1 MPGVPSW
8 FPGSPRT
15 IGTTSVK
22 NYARSAHAEMADF
35 VEELASLW
43 PKGSLLETAVQSRPL
58 RVARLERIDS
68 PRHRRCYPPPLGSVY
83 ELVADVHWDVLRCS
97 LIAVRVCQREAE
109 VEVGGDCPTGLLHK
123 PDVRDLQDIVIG
135 RVPRRQVGGGT
146 VAAIGPGGPVQVDA
160 LPVNP
165 LALCMIWM
173 PCIW

>member
-8 FPGSPRT
+8 FPGSPQT

-109 VEVGGDCPTGLLHK
+109 VEVGGGIVPLVCCTNPMSVIFRTSLSVGSQGVRLVVALL
-123 PDVRDLQDIVIG
+123 PPL
-135 RVPRRQVGGGT
+135 
-146 VAAIGPGGPVQVDA
+146 GPVA
-160 LPVNP
+160 PFR
-165 LALCMIWM
+165 
-173 PCIW
+173 

>member
-1 MPGVPSW
+1 LKESTAPAIGGVT
-8 FPGSPRT
+8 RLHL
-15 IGTTSVK
+15 VQ
-22 NYARSAHAEMADF
+22 D
-35 VEELASLW
+35 
-43 PKGSLLETAVQSRPL
+43 SLLTFTGMCC
-58 RVARLERIDS
+58 VA
-68 PRHRRCYPPPLGSVY
+68 
-83 ELVADVHWDVLRCS
+83 S
-97 LIAVRVCQREAE
+97 LIAVRVCHREAE

-146 VAAIGPGGPVQVDA
+146 AAAIGPGSPVQVDA

>member
-1 MPGVPSW
+1 
-8 FPGSPRT
+8 
-15 IGTTSVK
+15 
-22 NYARSAHAEMADF
+22 MADF

-68 PRHRRCYPPPLGSVY
+68 PRHRRCYPPPLGSG
-83 ELVADVHWDVLRCS
+83 LVADVHWDVLRCS

-135 RVPRRQVGGGT
+135 RVPCSGEAVKPR
-146 VAAIGPGGPVQVDA
+146 
-160 LPVNP
+160 
-165 LALCMIWM
+165 
-173 PCIW
+173 

>member
-1 MPGVPSW
+1 
-8 FPGSPRT
+8 
-15 IGTTSVK
+15 SVK

-68 PRHRRCYPPPLGSVY
+68 PRHRRCFPPPPGFRPLSDVSLGF
-83 ELVADVHWDVLRCS
+83 LPCRP
-97 LIAVRVCQREAE
+97 IAVRVCQREAE

-123 PDVRDLQDIVIG
+123 PDVRDLKDIVIG

-146 VAAIGPGGPVQVDA
+146 VAAIGPGSPVQVDA